1 MRIWASE
8 VASATAGELA
18 GPDVAVEGATQDSRS
33 VTPGCL
39 FVPLVAERDGHDFI
53 ADALVAGASAHLTH
67 RVESDLDGKTAIR
80 VADTSVALTN
90 LGFAARRSIGAN
102 GGRVVGITGS
112 VGKTSTKDL
121 LSAVLGRNGLVHAS
135 HQSFNNEIGVP
146 LTLLGATADV
156 QYVVVEMG
164 ARSIG
169 DIGRLVELAQ
179 PDVGVLTTVAA
190 AHTGVFGSLQ
200 AVADTKGEIFSALPP
215 DGCAVVTADVS
226 EALAQARRAR
236 CPVLTFGDRGEV
248 RASNIRLDRSLRP
261 SFRLESPWG
270 RTDVCLEARGAHM
283 VANALAAAAV
293 GLVEGVDLEDVA
305 AGLVDAGVS
314 PWRMEVVEAS
324 GGYTVVNDAYNANPT
339 SAMAALEALASLP
352 GVGRRIAVLG
362 LMAELGDDSP
372 AAHVAVASRA
382 VSLGIEVLAVGT
394 ELYGAEKLE
403 IVDGVEAASKR
414 LKALGLGPG
423 DAVLVKGSRVTGLE
437 AVAEGLLAD

>member
-1 MRIWASE
+1 M
-8 VASATAGELA
+8 
-18 GPDVAVEGATQDSRS
+18 
-33 VTPGCL
+33 
-39 FVPLVAERDGHDFI
+39 
-53 ADALVAGASAHLTH
+53 
-67 RVESDLDGKTAIR
+67 
-80 VADTSVALTN
+80 
-90 LGFAARRSIGAN
+90 
-102 GGRVVGITGS
+102 
-112 VGKTSTKDL
+112 
-121 LSAVLGRNGLVHAS
+121 
-135 HQSFNNEIGVP
+135 
-146 LTLLGATADV
+146 
-156 QYVVVEMG
+156 
-164 ARSIG
+164 
-169 DIGRLVELAQ
+169 
-179 PDVGVLTTVAA
+179 
-190 AHTGVFGSLQ
+190 
-200 AVADTKGEIFSALPP
+200 
-215 DGCAVVTADVS
+215 
-226 EALAQARRAR
+226 
-236 CPVLTFGDRGEV
+236 
-248 RASNIRLDRSLRP
+248 
-261 SFRLESPWG
+261 
-270 RTDVCLEARGAHM
+270 CLEARGAHM

-339 SAMAALEALASLP
+339 SAMAALEALVSLP

-423 DAVLVKGSRVTGLE
+423 DVVLVKGSRVTGLE